1 MGFFLDGKQNYVLLH
16 FYLNGKLCKYSTKI
30 KIDRSEWDLSIQR
43 PKVRRGAA
51 GEQNRK
57 ITDELNEYQRAFNT
71 LKEKYKESLTKE
83 IVKEKFNIHFH
94 LAQAVKKLTYSD
106 YFEIYI
112 EQKKNSRSVQKDSWQ
127 KYTSVFPR
135 VEKLSLFV
143 LFGAEG

>member
-1 MGFFLDGKQNYVLLH
+1 M
-16 FYLNGKLCKYSTKI
+16 
-30 KIDRSEWDLSIQR
+30 SIQR

-51 GEQNRK
+51 GEENRK

-94 LAQAVKKLTYSD
+94 LAQTVKKLTYSD

-127 KYTSVFPR
+127 KYTRIHTAILEMQKKSKRTYYLQSFDNAFLMNFISYFR
-135 VEKLSLFV
+135 NEKNISDNTLRRKIGFLNPF
-143 LFGAEG
+143 